1 MGKIIGIDL
10 GTTNSCVAILD
21 GSSTRVIENAE
32 GARTTPSI
40 IAYMEDGEIWAAPS
54 NEALVQVAYLFN
66 NGIIVHM
73 TLTQAEY
80 QDWMSSEEEEE

>member
-1 MGKIIGIDL
+1 
-10 GTTNSCVAILD
+10 
-21 GSSTRVIENAE
+21 
-32 GARTTPSI
+32 
-40 IAYMEDGEIWAAPS
+40 MEDGEIWAAPS